1 MAIGPVQLLVL
12 GFQQP
17 RFRGEILEELD
28 RLRDDDVV
36 RVVDA
41 LVVYKD
47 AAGNVEGMQGSQLG
61 AEELAD
67 DEAGATVGALVG
79 LGPENDLREADA
91 ELAVEA
97 VEPGGEV
104 FGQEAWNALAE
115 IPTDTAAALILL
127 EHRWAIPLRDA
138 IARAGGFRL
147 ASAFV
152 SPLDLASLGLVPAEE
167 AEALAPAER
176 DAVRLQT

>member
-17 RFRGEILEELD
+17 RFQGEILDELD
-28 RLRDDDVV
+28 RLCDNDLV

-67 DEAGATVGALVG
+67 AEAGATVGALVG
-79 LGPENDLREADA
+79 L
-91 ELAVEA
+91 
-97 VEPGGEV
+97 
-104 FGQEAWNALAE
+104 
-115 IPTDTAAALILL
+115 
-127 EHRWAIPLRDA
+127 
-138 IARAGGFRL
+138 
-147 ASAFV
+147 
-152 SPLDLASLGLVPAEE
+152 
-167 AEALAPAER
+167 APR
-176 DAVRLQT
+176 TTRGRRTRSSQWRRPSRAVRSSARTPETPWRRSAPTARRR

>member
-17 RFRGEILEELD
+17 RFQGEILEELD
-28 RLRDDDVV
+28 RLRDNDVV
-36 RVVDA
+36 WVVDA

-67 DEAGATVGALVG
+67 AEAGATVGALVG
-79 LGPENDLREADA
+79 LGPEDDPREADA

-104 FGQEAWNALAE
+104 FGQDAWDALAE
-115 IPTDTAAALILL
+115 IRADSAAALILL
-127 EHRWAIPLRDA
+127 EHCWAIRCGT
-138 IARAGGFRL
+138 RSRGRVGSGWHRRS
-147 ASAFV
+147 SAPWTWPRSV
-152 SPLDLASLGLVPAEE
+152 WCRRRRPRRWPRGA
-167 AEALAPAER
+167 
-176 DAVRLQT
+176 

>member
-17 RFRGEILEELD
+17 RFQGEILEELD
-28 RLRDDDVV
+28 RLRDNDVV
-36 RVVDA
+36 RAVDA

-67 DEAGATVGALVG
+67 AEAGATVGALVG
-79 LGPENDLREADA
+79 LGPEDDPREADA

-104 FGQEAWNALAE
+104 FGQDAWDALAE
-115 IPTDTAAALILL
+115 IRADSAAALILL
-127 EHRWAIPLRDA
+127 EHRWAIRCGTRSRGGWVPAGIGVHQPPGPGL
-138 IARAGGFRL
+138 ARSGAGGGGRG
-147 ASAFV
+147 A
-152 SPLDLASLGLVPAEE
+152 G
-167 AEALAPAER
+167 PAER
-176 DAVRLQT
+176 DAVHLQA